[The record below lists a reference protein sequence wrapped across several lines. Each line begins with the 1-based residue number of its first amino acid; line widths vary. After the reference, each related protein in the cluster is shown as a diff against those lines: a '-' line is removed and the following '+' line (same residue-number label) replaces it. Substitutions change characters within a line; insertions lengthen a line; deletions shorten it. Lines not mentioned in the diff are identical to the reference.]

1 MSLLGNIVW
10 FIFGGFV
17 GIAYIIG
24 GALLCITIIG
34 IPFGLQSIRL
44 GVAVIAPFG
53 KEVTPSKNAGGCLT
67 LIMDGIWLLFFGWE
81 LALVHLTAGL
91 VLGITII
98 GIPFAIQHFKLIPVA
113 LFPFNYQLKK

>member
-1 MSLLGNIVW
+1 MSILGNIIW
-10 FIFGGFV
+10 FIFGGFI

-24 GALLCITIIG
+24 GALLCITVVG
-34 IPFGLQSIRL
+34 IPFGLQSMRL

-53 KEVTPSKNAGGCLT
+53 KEVAPNKKAGGFLS
-67 LIMDGIWLLFFGWE
+67 LLMDGIWLLLIGWE
-81 LALVHLTAGL
+81 LALVHLTSGL

-113 LFPFNYQLKK
+113 LFPFNYKLEK